1 MGFLDSALL
10 LIGLERRSDSKPRSH
25 QALQAQRPVPPLA
38 TAAHGSDVPTYRFT
52 VSPVG
57 QWIAPPTAVQFV
69 SHQPRQGSPS
79 HEDLA
84 QQIAVLQDQLSELAQ
99 KDKTT
104 RKTAQKATQKATQ
117 KAATSKAQLFSE
129 QSELVRRTLALRRQE
144 RSRNTN
150 SQGQA
155 GG

>member
-25 QALQAQRPVPPLA
+25 QALPAQRPVPPLA

-99 KDKTT
+99 KDDQKTT
-104 RKTAQKATQKATQ
+104 RKAAQKATQKAT
-117 KAATSKAQLFSE
+117 ASKAQLFSE
-129 QSELVRRTLALRRQE
+129 QSELVRQTLALRRQE

>member
-38 TAAHGSDVPTYRFT
+38 TATHGSDVPTYRFT

-104 RKTAQKATQKATQ
+104 RKPAQKATQKAT
-117 KAATSKAQLFSE
+117 ASKAQLFSE

>member
-38 TAAHGSDVPTYRFT
+38 TATHGSDVPTYRFT

-104 RKTAQKATQKATQ
+104 RKPAQKATQKAT
-117 KAATSKAQLFSE
+117 ASKAQLFSE
-129 QSELVRRTLALRRQE
+129 QSELVRQTLALRRQE

>member
-25 QALQAQRPVPPLA
+25 RALPAQRPVPPSA
-38 TAAHGSDVPTYRFT
+38 TAARGSDVPTYRFT

-104 RKTAQKATQKATQ
+104 RKPAQKATQKAT
-117 KAATSKAQLFSE
+117 TSKAQFFTE
-129 QSELVRRTLALRRQE
+129 QSELVRQTLALRRQE
-144 RSRNTN
+144 RLRNTN